1 MRRRVTTWGRNIAK
15 QTFDLYV
22 NEPPAIGR
30 TPVSYEDY
38 EVFIS
43 HKGDDTNLAETVGD
57 HLSSRGVNAYLDRWD
72 PAVDGDSDELEVH
85 IRKVIEITDGILAV
99 VTENTATSWWVPF
112 EIGVARQTESQ
123 VATYLSVRPYSGVT
137 VVLPSY
143 LRTWPI
149 LVGPSELTEWADA
162 FAGSRQQLFASRT
175 SYFEKSF
182 RPTAIDGLVA
192 SNKVVFR

>member
-1 MRRRVTTWGRNIAK
+1 MTPSKIRSGRSPLRRRVTTWGRNIAK

-57 HLSSRGVNAYLDRWD
+57 HLSSRGVSAYLDRWD

-112 EIGVARQTESQ
+112 E
-123 VATYLSVRPYSGVT
+123 
-137 VVLPSY
+137 
-143 LRTWPI
+143 
-149 LVGPSELTEWADA
+149 
-162 FAGSRQQLFASRT
+162 
-175 SYFEKSF
+175 
-182 RPTAIDGLVA
+182 
-192 SNKVVFR
+192 